1 MSLGARLSILAG
13 LCFAA
18 FCAAFA
24 YVSVQASD
32 TYFQDVTQ
40 ELSAP
45 MAMYV
50 ARDRS
55 PFHDTAVDAGQFREL
70 AATAM
75 ILNPAIELYALDA
88 EGRIVAAAADIH
100 SLARSHVDLAPVRQF
115 ISQSGKRPI
124 LGDDPREGNARRIFT
139 AAAAGPADQPTGYI
153 YAILDSGARQ
163 RLSERAWPAYLQ
175 EIAGAGLGLV
185 LLAGLIVATLLY
197 ARVTRPLRV
206 LAREITQFEAEVLYA
221 GREQRPPPGDEI
233 RRLQQGFVELRA
245 RVATQMQALQAADV
259 SRREWIAHLSHDLRT
274 PLAKLHAHLESALR
288 REAVAAA
295 SERRESLAR
304 ALLHCSEVRKLLG
317 DLFESARLDVP
328 SLELNRESFS
338 LGELAQDTAI
348 GLRDVAI
355 SRGVR
360 VECDIA
366 NQDVEVVA
374 DVGLVQRLIDNLL
387 TNAIKATR
395 RDSAVSVEM
404 RRVGTGVEIQ
414 VSDRGPG
421 PTTEMLQVFNEG
433 REPSAGSAGLGLRIV
448 AQILRLHGMRA
459 VAQERAGGGT
469 TICLSIPAAPV
480 SGQASPVPRALK
492 GDHVSSDPV

>member
-139 AAAAGPADQPTGYI
+139 AVLRISPPDTSMRFSTVVHGNACQSVPGQPI
-153 YAILDSGARQ
+153 YKRSP
-163 RLSERAWPAYLQ
+163 ERASAWYCSPA
-175 EIAGAGLGLV
+175 
-185 LLAGLIVATLLY
+185 
-197 ARVTRPLRV
+197 
-206 LAREITQFEAEVLYA
+206 
-221 GREQRPPPGDEI
+221 
-233 RRLQQGFVELRA
+233 
-245 RVATQMQALQAADV
+245 
-259 SRREWIAHLSHDLRT
+259 
-274 PLAKLHAHLESALR
+274 
-288 REAVAAA
+288 
-295 SERRESLAR
+295 
-304 ALLHCSEVRKLLG
+304 
-317 DLFESARLDVP
+317 
-328 SLELNRESFS
+328 
-338 LGELAQDTAI
+338 
-348 GLRDVAI
+348 
-355 SRGVR
+355 
-360 VECDIA
+360 
-366 NQDVEVVA
+366 
-374 DVGLVQRLIDNLL
+374 
-387 TNAIKATR
+387 
-395 RDSAVSVEM
+395 
-404 RRVGTGVEIQ
+404 
-414 VSDRGPG
+414 
-421 PTTEMLQVFNEG
+421 
-433 REPSAGSAGLGLRIV
+433 
-448 AQILRLHGMRA
+448 
-459 VAQERAGGGT
+459 
-469 TICLSIPAAPV
+469 
-480 SGQASPVPRALK
+480 
-492 GDHVSSDPV
+492 SS